1 MAPVETSVAAL
12 LAARRKGTTLRE
24 AAAAGGEDVST
35 VARDGAPTL
44 CSG

>member
-12 LAARRKGTTLRE
+12 LAARRNGATLRE
-24 AAAAGGEDVST
+24 AAAAGEDVST
-35 VARDGAPTL
+35 VARDGAATL